1 MASWSQSDSDID
13 ENDWAFFDRPSDM
26 SVRVAE
32 ASVVEQPITN
42 AGPEQPAPMFQNSQA
57 ATRNRQSHRNTTSA
71 SQNQR
76 PSKRTRLPQQGSMR
90 SSKRLNE
97 RKRQARIPT
106 SLAKP
111 SSCSLN
117 ILDHTHHR
125 TMTTDPSVD
134 EKATSQSGL
143 GDILGDAVS
152 GQLDDQSPTGLTSTS
167 TLMTLGDVTTVEAQS
182 VEVAATTEHS
192 KTRFRQIVSSRC
204 DRCEKFGLQCT
215 YTMMDTKE
223 RQLRHCERACDAC
236 RRKIC
241 KCSRL
246 LRPWTQEPQT
256 SSTSCLR
263 CLSLHQPCEF
273 SVSRKNI
280 RRTRCQTCLKLH
292 KKCEL
297 PDTKG
302 LSSKA

>member
-1 MASWSQSDSDID
+1 
-13 ENDWAFFDRPSDM
+13 
-26 SVRVAE
+26 
-32 ASVVEQPITN
+32 VEPPTTN
-42 AGPEQPAPMFQNSQA
+42 AGPEQPAPMFQNPQA
-57 ATRNRQSHRNTTSA
+57 ATRNRQSPRDTTDA

-76 PSKRTRLPQQGSMR
+76 PSKRTRLPQQGSIR
-90 SSKRLNE
+90 SSKRLDE
-97 RKRQARIPT
+97 RKRQARIPI
-106 SLAKP
+106 SLVKP
-111 SSCSLN
+111 SSCSLS
-117 ILDHTHHR
+117 ILDHNHHR
-125 TMTTDPSVD
+125 TMTTDPFGD
-134 EKATSQSGL
+134 EKATSQSGS

-152 GQLDDQSPTGLTSTS
+152 DQLDDNSPTELTATS
-167 TLMTLGDVTTVEAQS
+167 TLMTLGDVATVEAQS
-182 VEVAATTEHS
+182 IEVAATIEHS
-192 KTRFRQIVSSRC
+192 KTRFRQIASSRC
-204 DRCEKFGLQCT
+204 DRCAKFGLQCT
-215 YTMMDTKE
+215 YTIMDTKE

-236 RRKIC
+236 RGKIR

-246 LRPWTQEPQT
+246 SRPWIQEPQT

-273 SVSRKNI
+273 PVSRKNI

>member
-1 MASWSQSDSDID
+1 MAVGV
-13 ENDWAFFDRPSDM
+13 P
-26 SVRVAE
+26 E
-32 ASVVEQPITN
+32 ASVLKPSTTN
-42 AGPEQPAPMFQNSQA
+42 DRRQRTSPLTVTPQA
-57 ATRNRQSHRNTTSA
+57 VTRNRQSYRNTTDT

-76 PSKRTRLPQQGSMR
+76 PLKRSRLLHGSIR
-90 SSKRLNE
+90 SSKRLKG
-97 RKRQARIPT
+97 RTSQPSIPT
-106 SLAKP
+106 NPVKP
-111 SSCSLN
+111 SSSSLS
-117 ILDHTHHR
+117 ILDHNYHQ
-125 TMTTDPSVD
+125 TMTVIPVD
-134 EKATSQSGL
+134 DQVATRQPGSSDL
-143 GDILGDAVS
+143 LRDDVP
-152 GQLDDQSPTGLTSTS
+152 GQLGEQSSTELTATPTMT
-167 TLMTLGDVTTVEAQS
+167 TLGDVTTVEAQS

-192 KTRFRQIVSSRC
+192 KTRFRQIASSRC

-215 YTMMDTKE
+215 YTIMDTKE

-236 RRKIC
+236 RRKIR

-246 LRPWTQEPQT
+246 LRPWTQEPQKQT

-273 SVSRKNI
+273 PVSRKNI
-280 RRTRCQTCLKLH
+280 RRTRCQTCLLLH